1 MRRLLLF
8 LLILS
13 ASPVWAE
20 TAEVLGKGELVMWS
34 SPSGRSRRGE
44 VPPGAEVQVLDDRG
58 AAVKVR
64 YKGAEG
70 WVKGSRLRRAPEPAA
85 APVAPAPAA
94 AAPAVAPPVGAQAS
108 PGGGTY
114 GTAGTEGTQQ
124 APAPAV
130 AAPVAPAPQP
140 DPYAKYDREE
150 AVPRVEAG
158 PSLVTAVGAL
168 LLVLAL
174 IAGVVYLLRL
184 LGARKY
190 PAGLKAKGI
199 QVLATRPLGPRQAL
213 LLVDVGGM
221 PLLLAQSEGMVNLLA
236 EIRDPEAVRRLNDL
250 YGFRETPFEA
260 ELRQRLDLESQEEKP
275 APGGE
280 RVLSPEERLAALRRR
295 PRPGEES

>member
-8 LLILS
+8 LLILTT
-13 ASPVWAE
+13 SPAWAE

-34 SPSGRSRRGE
+34 SPSGRSRRGA
-44 VPPGAEVQVLDDRG
+44 VPPGAEVQVVDDRG

-64 YKGAEG
+64 YRGGEG
-70 WVKGSRLRRAPEPAA
+70 WVKGSRLRRAPEPQPARAEPAPLPVA
-85 APVAPAPAA
+85 APVAAVPAA
-94 AAPAVAPPVGAQAS
+94 VPGTAAPA
-108 PGGGTY
+108 
-114 GTAGTEGTQQ
+114 E
-124 APAPAV
+124 APAPAPIPQ
-130 AAPVAPAPQP
+130 APAPAPQP

-150 AVPRVEAG
+150 AAAPRVQAG
-158 PSLVTAVGAL
+158 PSLLTAVGAL

-275 APGGE
+275 EPAGE